1 MSRNLVAGINETKL
15 IEYCLLHRYDI
26 CWVAFENVIEMNVIS
41 DRFSVV
47 GEFIFLGFIRNF
59 ISSYIHF
66 STI

>member
-1 MSRNLVAGINETKL
+1 MSRNLEAGINETKL
-15 IEYCLLHRYDI
+15 IEYCLLHGDDI
-26 CWVAFENVIEMNVIS
+26 CWVAFENVIVMNVIS

-47 GEFIFLGFIRNF
+47 GEFIFLGLIRNL